1 MADGQVIFEITGDN
15 KALKQALQDTTRE
28 IETESKKWD
37 SSVDDSSSTISS
49 SLISAFTKVTAS
61 AAFVKI
67 SQMLIQLGGESIQL
81 ASDLEEVQNV
91 VDVTFGSEGAGK
103 IEKWAKEATNQFG
116 LTELQAKQYASTLG
130 AMMKSSGMTEDQILD
145 MSTGLAGLAADMAS
159 FYNLDFETAFGKIQ
173 SGMAG
178 MSMPLR
184 QLGIDMTETAIS
196 AYAMSEGYETAF
208 SAMSQQEQMVLRYKY
223 LMSVTADAQG
233 DFSRTSDSFANS
245 QRRMATGFDTLKA
258 QLGEALLPIA
268 TEVSNAIN
276 DLLGLLLYQPP
287 ETAFDVAEESIT
299 DAVGAA
305 TEAQGILGYMDKLF
319 EKYGEAATKTDE
331 WTQALDR
338 LKTVFPE
345 VNTFINEETGALTAT
360 NEELRK
366 YIENS
371 KQAAIE
377 DAKKQALSSLTSQ
390 YMESG
395 QAYYTA
401 EINRDMAL
409 AQAEQARSDL
419 VSYIASKPGQE
430 GYTGT
435 GKSIEQLKFEAQ
447 SLANEFGES
456 QDTINE
462 WIRIYT
468 EQNAEAEKFS
478 NEMVTLQSTM
488 QSLDADL
495 SIATQALERMS
506 AAAKTAASNLS
517 NMPASASMSS
527 GQYYNEYYSGKID
540 GAHAMG
546 LDYVPRDNYLALLHK
561 GERIQTKAEA
571 DLSRMYKFAE
581 PSIDYGNVGAA
592 MWANAPKMGGDVFLD
607 GKIVGALISDRQGKS
622 YKSMQRSGWQ
632 A

>member
-1 MADGQVIFEITGDN
+1 MADGQIVFEITGDN

-28 IETESKKWD
+28 IDSESKKWD
-37 SSVDDSSSTISS
+37 SSVDDSSGNISS

-67 SQMLIQLGGESIQL
+67 AQMLMQLGGESIQL

-91 VDVTFGSEGAGK
+91 VDVTFGTEGATK
-103 IEKWAKEATNQFG
+103 VEKWAKEAANQFG
-116 LTELQAKQYASTLG
+116 LTELQAKKYASTLG
-130 AMMKSSGMTEDQILD
+130 AMMKSSGMTEDEIID

-159 FYNLDFETAFGKIQ
+159 FYNLGFEESFGKIQ

-196 AYAMSEGYETAF
+196 AYAMAQGYETAF
-208 SAMSQQEQMVLRYKY
+208 DKMSQQEQMMVRYKY

-233 DFSRTSDSFANS
+233 DFARTSDSFANS

-268 TEVSNAIN
+268 TTVSNAIN
-276 DLLGLLLYQPP
+276 DLLGLLIYKPP

-319 EKYGEAATKTDE
+319 AKYGEAATKTDE
-331 WTQALDR
+331 WTQALER
-338 LKTVFPE
+338 LKEVFPA
-345 VNTFINEETGALTAT
+345 VNEFIDQETGALTAT

-377 DAKKQALSSLTSQ
+377 DAKKQALTSLTSE
-390 YMESG
+390 YMEAG
-395 QAYYTA
+395 KQYYTA
-401 EINRDMAL
+401 EINRDMSL

-419 VSYIASKPGQE
+419 IAYIGSKPGQE
-430 GYTGT
+430 GYTGA
-435 GKSIEQLKFEAQ
+435 GKSIEQLQFEAQ

-462 WIRIYT
+462 WVRIYT
-468 EQNAEAEKFS
+468 EQSAQAEKFS
-478 NEMVTLQSTM
+478 GEMETLQSTM
-488 QSLDADL
+488 QSLEADL
-495 SIATQALERMS
+495 DIATQALDRMS
-506 AAAKTAASNLS
+506 AAAQSAASSLS
-517 NMPASASMSS
+517 NMPSSASMNS
-527 GQYYNEYYSGKID
+527 GQYYNAYYSGKIP
-540 GAHAMG
+540 GHAGG
-546 LDYVPRDNYLALLHK
+546 LDYVPRDGYIASLHK
-561 GERIQTKAEA
+561 GERIQTKTEA
-571 DLSRMYKFAE
+571 DLARMYKFSE
-581 PSIDYGNVGAA
+581 PSFDYGMMGAA
-592 MWANAPKMGGDVFLD
+592 MWSNAPKMGGNVYLD
-607 GKIVGALISDRQGKS
+607 GKIVGNVISDRQGKN

-632 A
+632 V